1 MNDYKAKIKK
11 LLSLSKSTNE
21 HEAQAAL
28 LKAKQLMAE
37 HKISEADFRNMNE
50 EIEYLYTDV
59 SYTKRKNIWIMILA
73 DLIAENYCC
82 QNFVSRQKHAQTRIV
97 AFVGLANDVHICKD
111 VFTYAIDFICARQ
124 KEIRKTSIYKNSSP
138 KFRKILE
145 ESYGFGFTEGLRN
158 AFQEQKERHSVWG
171 LVMVQ
176 PNAVVEAVKK
186 MKHNTVGKE
195 SYDIDPDLFRKVVKD
210 GEDFVNVK
218 KIQDQSG
225 K

>member
-1 MNDYKAKIKK
+1 MV
-11 LLSLSKSTNE
+11 L
-21 HEAQAAL
+21 
-28 LKAKQLMAE
+28 AE
-37 HKISEADFRNMNE
+37 
-50 EIEYLYTDV
+50 
-59 SYTKRKNIWIMILA
+59 
-73 DLIAENYCC
+73 LIAENYCC

-124 KEIRKTSIYKNSSP
+124 KEIRKTSIYKNISP

-158 AFQEQKERHSVWG
+158 AFQEQKERHSAWG

-195 SYDIDPDLFRKVVKD
+195 SYDIDPDLFRKGVKD
-210 GEDFVNVK
+210 GEDFVNIK